1 MSDLISRQAA
11 IDAIKALWDGA
22 PTAQHV
28 SAMFD
33 CEDVIQALPSVHPE
47 QQSLSDWKEDFKG
60 YINAIAIDLSRD
72 DYYAIME
79 YIDEVPSAQPDLDE
93 WCTDCKEYDSERHC
107 CPRYNRVIRE
117 AVEEVRHP
125 EIIHCQD
132 CKHYYFADN
141 RIPQEQRYTC
151 DLDGDRW
158 TPDSYCSFAE
168 RREK

>member
-11 IDAIKALWDGA
+11 I
-22 PTAQHV
+22 
-28 SAMFD
+28 
-33 CEDVIQALPSVHPE
+33 ALPVMPKEHREYQTYNLDDVYE
-47 QQSLSDWKEDFKG
+47 QGWF
-60 YINAIAIDLSRD
+60 DLQKC
-72 DYYAIME
+72 IE
-79 YIDEVPSAQPDLDE
+79 ELPSAQPDPEEFE

-107 CPRYNRVIRE
+107 CPRFNRVIRE